1 MENAAM
7 IVLMR
12 IMEMLMRTM
21 LGKMIMRIIMR
32 MISMKEAAD
41 GESDNSMVVL
51 LSDIVA
57 PHDSWLQGF
66 TIQ

>member
-1 MENAAM
+1 
-7 IVLMR
+7 
-12 IMEMLMRTM
+12 
-21 LGKMIMRIIMR
+21 MR

-57 PHDSWLQGF
+57 QHDSWLQGI